1 MEAHKSSEN
10 LKDFIKE
17 NPFFLAPMAGV
28 TDRPFRSFMK
38 KMGCGVMTSE
48 LVSARALQEKNKRSL
63 QLMEFDEKHKPYGIQ
78 IFGEDPYTIGEGA
91 KIAESYGADF
101 IDLNLGCPVSKI
113 VKKGAGSALL
123 KDLKK
128 LQCVLSSL
136 KSSVKI
142 PVSLKVRTGWDQNSR
157 NADQVAKI
165 AFEEGFLWMSVHGR
179 TRSQAYSGKADW
191 DYIKQLALDS
201 PLNIVGNGDLIS
213 GEQACS
219 ALKWSSCF
227 AVMIGRGCL
236 NDPWIFF
243 SSKEHYEK
251 EQRDKNNSPQASQS
265 TLNKTETHGK
275 KNLQQETKPKQDN
288 LQKSPQL
295 KPTTRNYNQALT
307 CLKEELESFYDERLF
322 LLQLKKFAVWFSSG
336 FPNSA
341 DFRKNLFQ
349 EKEKAI
355 VIKKIEEF
363 FTIHKDFQKAPPVY
377 EPFLMQGHG

>member
-1 MEAHKSSEN
+1 MGK
-10 LKDFIKE
+10 LQDYIKE

-28 TDRPFRSFMK
+28 TDYPFRSFMK

-63 QLMEFDEKHKPYGIQ
+63 QLMEFDESHKPYGIQ
-78 IFGEDPYTIGEGA
+78 IFGEDPYTLGEGA

-101 IDLNLGCPVSKI
+101 IDLNLGCPVNKI

-128 LQCVLSSL
+128 LQKVLATL

-142 PVSLKVRTGWDQNSR
+142 PVSLKVRTGWDQNNR
-157 NADQVAKI
+157 NADQVALI
-165 AFEEGFLWMSVHGR
+165 AFKEGFEWMSVHGR

-191 DYIKQLALDS
+191 NYIKQLALES

-213 GEQACS
+213 GEQAYS
-219 ALKWSSCF
+219 ALKWSFCF

-236 NDPWIFF
+236 NDPWIFL
-243 SSKEHYEK
+243 SARDHYK
-251 EQRDKNNSPQASQS
+251 KSQS
-265 TLNKTETHGK
+265 S
-275 KNLQQETKPKQDN
+275 
-288 LQKSPQL
+288 QKEGL
-295 KPTTRNYNQALT
+295 IKNYNPILSQLR
-307 CLKEELESFYDERLF
+307 EELESFYEERLF

-336 FPNSA
+336 FPRSA

-349 EKEKAI
+349 EKEKKF
-355 VIKKIEEF
+355 VIEKIEDF
-363 FTIHKDFQKAPPVY
+363 FTANQNFQKPPPSY